1 MVDVANMSDAELR
14 TKLLEFGFPVM
25 PITGT
30 TRKVMEKKLKILME
44 NKNKVNNEGRRS
56 LTRYSSEEES
66 DVDVKIKKDKKRATM
81 AAPPTRVTLRKTTR
95 KTENDNEINMGRPI
109 ISEEK
114 RTTRTTKVTTV
125 ESGFDTGSD
134 SESEIIE
141 RSFKSPVNN
150 HDIKKAPSPV
160 SSSSYVE
167 TIRKYSPPKF
177 AEDVISKPV
186 STTYSPRSTAYSSNA
201 SDYASDRLN
210 QIRSRLSL
218 GSPSYDRPLYST
230 TTSSMSSKSII
241 TTEKD
246 EDHVETPFLSN
257 FTKRLSQLSSN
268 SRLDDYKNED
278 YKIKEHD
285 TNGSG
290 GVEIRSYMTRPYR
303 SNFQRDYQSAKQ
315 ANSKN
320 NLVSFAVIALAFLFF
335 IVIAIAYMGLHSGQ
349 TAVDSIG
356 ASDLKVNYCDKS
368 AAYKPGVNCI
378 HLSQL
383 RDAVRVYEIIKS
395 ELLKHAIDHRC
406 LSSGIKP
413 YMTEQ
418 DILHHINKH
427 PTDFI
432 DIHKSLRDM
441 ELLTLTNPQWETALV
456 KINNDKMSGTP
467 IRDFNELYDARGT
480 AEIALTIL
488 DPSLPWSCSI
498 YNKIAAIIQ
507 TAVILAVGF
516 TAVYSLNRGYKYYKH
531 YQQKQKDELFYMV
544 ERIIDTLQTN
554 ATEDGDNFLVINHVR
569 DMILPINDRA
579 RMEQTWKRAIYF
591 INKNESR
598 VRTELQVVQGEPYEV
613 WRWLGSPN
621 LNTSGSRNKSWQGQ
635 AFETQVGSVNSL
647 PCSPTPCLKIRGMV
661 DDGDRNL
668 HTIREAVLSKCAH
681 QCRILHCAVDTNSK
695 CVYLKCAD
703 QNDAAIAYRS
713 LHGWWYAGN
722 LVTVKYLR
730 LERYLQRYP
739 DSPVSGPPYLKALQ
753 PATDWSS

>member
-1 MVDVANMSDAELR
+1 
-14 TKLLEFGFPVM
+14 
-25 PITGT
+25 
-30 TRKVMEKKLKILME
+30 
-44 NKNKVNNEGRRS
+44 
-56 LTRYSSEEES
+56 
-66 DVDVKIKKDKKRATM
+66 
-81 AAPPTRVTLRKTTR
+81 
-95 KTENDNEINMGRPI
+95 
-109 ISEEK
+109 
-114 RTTRTTKVTTV
+114 
-125 ESGFDTGSD
+125 
-134 SESEIIE
+134 
-141 RSFKSPVNN
+141 
-150 HDIKKAPSPV
+150 
-160 SSSSYVE
+160 
-167 TIRKYSPPKF
+167 
-177 AEDVISKPV
+177 
-186 STTYSPRSTAYSSNA
+186 
-201 SDYASDRLN
+201 
-210 QIRSRLSL
+210 
-218 GSPSYDRPLYST
+218 
-230 TTSSMSSKSII
+230 
-241 TTEKD
+241 
-246 EDHVETPFLSN
+246 
-257 FTKRLSQLSSN
+257 
-268 SRLDDYKNED
+268 
-278 YKIKEHD
+278 
-285 TNGSG
+285 
-290 GVEIRSYMTRPYR
+290 MTRPYR
-303 SNFQRDYQSAKQ
+303 PTYQRDYQSAKQ
-315 ANSKN
+315 MNAKN

-335 IVIAIAYMGLHSGQ
+335 IFIAIAYMGLHSGQ

-356 ASDLKVNYCDKS
+356 ASDLKVNYCDK
-368 AAYKPGVNCI
+368 APGYKPGVNCI

-395 ELLKHAIDHRC
+395 ELVKRSIDHRC
-406 LSSGIKP
+406 ISSSVKP

-418 DILHHINKH
+418 EIVEHINRN
-427 PTDFI
+427 PNDFVH
-432 DIHKSLRDM
+432 IHNSLRDM

-456 KINNDKMSGTP
+456 RISNDRMTGAP
-467 IRDFNELYDARGT
+467 IKDFNELRDVRGT
-480 AEIALTIL
+480 TEIALTIL

-554 ATEDGDNFLVINHVR
+554 ATEDGENYLVINHVR

-579 RMEQTWKRAIYF
+579 RMERTWKRAIDF

-598 VRTELQVVQGEPYEV
+598 LQVVQGEPYEV

-753 PATDWSS
+753 PATDWSTIFTFFELPGVAGIANGFFNICKSKDLRFRCFKLLFPRFFFDGIKISVSPSFSGTSHSLDANKSLLPDLLGLSAIRIGVIRFCGSSLVLKSPFNLANLNGEDISSIEASGGVSVCLESRVDDVDEESSS